1 MLARLQIELRTAQG
15 DFIPYQKAA
24 VLQSI
29 LMEQVGE
36 TYASLLHK
44 SELHPYSQSVIRQNE
59 KNIWN
64 ITTTNQ
70 EAFQHILL
78 PLLDS
83 EFRAFTM
90 EDDGWEVSVAA
101 KKLRQIAK
109 NEFVEKYC
117 FEGSQRYLKLSF
129 ITPTAFKQRGEYV
142 NIPKL
147 RLIYQ
152 SLMNKYDAASDTE
165 TVGSE
170 ELLEQLL
177 TYSKVVQ
184 YHLRSCQYPIRGV
197 RVPAFLGQITV
208 RVDGPQAMVDFLH
221 MLFRFGEY
229 AGVGIK
235 TAMGM
240 GAVRAV

>member
-1 MLARLQIELRTAQG
+1 MCRFCLCLAFGRCAAFTQREQGVGTHYFRLAARRRTGIMLFFYRMLSWSKRPGSQKCPGALAGSTKEGSAGSMLARLQIELRTAQG

-70 EAFQHILL
+70 DAFQHILL

-90 EDDGWEVSVAA
+90 
-101 KKLRQIAK
+101 
-109 NEFVEKYC
+109 
-117 FEGSQRYLKLSF
+117 
-129 ITPTAFKQRGEYV
+129 
-142 NIPKL
+142 
-147 RLIYQ
+147 
-152 SLMNKYDAASDTE
+152 
-165 TVGSE
+165 
-170 ELLEQLL
+170 
-177 TYSKVVQ
+177 
-184 YHLRSCQYPIRGV
+184 
-197 RVPAFLGQITV
+197 
-208 RVDGPQAMVDFLH
+208 
-221 MLFRFGEY
+221 
-229 AGVGIK
+229 
-235 TAMGM
+235 
-240 GAVRAV
+240 